1 VSGVAR
7 SDRAALVCCLAVFA
21 ALGAGC
27 DVAYP
32 EVVVSNYWGAHV
44 LVRNPAFNGCVWNVT
59 LAFGESTAPGRC
71 LPGSDHVHFQKLDL
85 DQEVSDQG
93 VPVWF
98 NYQTTSV
105 KSVGY
110 GSFHAFDVE
119 RDDVEQDFSVPG
131 PYGH

>member
-1 VSGVAR
+1 MPVAAR
-7 SDRAALVCCLAVFA
+7 GGRAAFACFLAACA
-21 ALGAGC
+21 ALWTSC

-44 LVRNPAFNGCVWNVT
+44 LIRSPSFNGCVWNVT
-59 LAFGESTAPGRC
+59 LAFGESTAPGQC

-85 DQEVSDQG
+85 DEEASDQG

-98 NYQTTSV
+98 NYETISV

-110 GSFHAFDVE
+110 GTFHEFDVE
-119 RDDVEQDFSVPG
+119 SNDVEQDFSVPG